1 MLHSRLPR
9 LDGIV
14 YGAMRLFH
22 CCTHHLPSA
31 DIPYMTALMDLREA
45 IGRIFIYLSKN
56 GNNNDT
62 LDMLARFDQLT
73 CSRDALNICAIDKG
87 RRK

>member
-1 MLHSRLPR
+1 
-9 LDGIV
+9 
-14 YGAMRLFH
+14 
-22 CCTHHLPSA
+22 
-31 DIPYMTALMDLREA
+31 MTALMDLREA